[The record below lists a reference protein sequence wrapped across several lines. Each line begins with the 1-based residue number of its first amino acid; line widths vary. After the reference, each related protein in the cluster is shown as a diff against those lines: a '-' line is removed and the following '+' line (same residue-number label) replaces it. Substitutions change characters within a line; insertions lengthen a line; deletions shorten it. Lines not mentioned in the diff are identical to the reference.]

1 MYERVGIRIIKVE
14 KSNSDHYRGGVHQYS
29 SYGDICQQLLHPTLR
44 L

>member
-1 MYERVGIRIIKVE
+1 MYERVGIRIIKAG
-14 KSNSDHYRGGVHQYS
+14 KSNSDHYCGGFRQDS